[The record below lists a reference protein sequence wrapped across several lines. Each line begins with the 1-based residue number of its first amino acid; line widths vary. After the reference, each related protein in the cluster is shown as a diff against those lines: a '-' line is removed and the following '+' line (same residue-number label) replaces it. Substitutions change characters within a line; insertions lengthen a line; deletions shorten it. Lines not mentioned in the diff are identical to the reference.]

1 MRKCLKS
8 WTEGKSIL
16 SMEGGVGDGKGGYKK
31 MNSGMLECD
40 FLWCFLLF
48 FVSSFSPWRM
58 AVVGSLG
65 VRVS

>member
-16 SMEGGVGDGKGGYKK
+16 SMEGVGGWVMGGYKK

-40 FLWCFLLF
+40 FLWPFFLF
-48 FVSSFSPWRM
+48 FVSSPWGM
-58 AVVGSLG
+58 AAVGSLG
-65 VRVS
+65 V